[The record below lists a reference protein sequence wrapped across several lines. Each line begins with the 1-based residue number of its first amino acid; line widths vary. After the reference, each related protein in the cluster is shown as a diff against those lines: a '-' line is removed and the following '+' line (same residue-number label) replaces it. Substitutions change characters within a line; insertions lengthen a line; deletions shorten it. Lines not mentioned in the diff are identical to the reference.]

1 MIARRRRRLLTSTA
15 TSWNATESKTAQ
27 DWKRIADTL
36 AWAEANL
43 REPRVNCL
51 ETWFHKSRDDLNLM
65 RATTTLALTHS
76 DGYCLFS
83 DPNPLPTPDHLHNWY
98 PFWNREPGQADC
110 QGTANSRWH
119 REPGIRE
126 RHGGLQSDGEQGG
139 VGDISRGASKCCHR
153 QDGSLSSPGKS

>member
-1 MIARRRRRLLTSTA
+1 MLQRARPPRTGS
-15 TSWNATESKTAQ
+15 E
-27 DWKRIADTL
+27 IADTL
-36 AWAEANL
+36 AWAEVNL

-98 PFWNREPGQADC
+98 TFWNRSLGKPVAK
-110 QGTANSRWH
+110 GTANSDGTVRQ
-119 REPGIRE
+119 RIRE
-126 RHGGLQSDGEQGG
+126 RHGGLQSDGEQGRI
-139 VGDISRGASKCCHR
+139 GDISRGSPKCCHR
-153 QDGSLSSPGKS
+153 QDRSISSPGVL